1 MGSWHTLKASNVIAT
16 GDYDYADSDDLPA
29 GCEDMDWQ
37 HTGTIGTN
45 NAALSAQPPFA
56 ARVSGLLSASAPP
69 LGSAVPADAAPVQST
84 ASETYMDKSMHNSD
98 TASNIAP
105 ASGPK
110 ASPRNATPGIAM
122 QVASESGGS
131 IGRQG
136 QIKLRCKPI
145 AARGDPPHHMSGV
158 NLFLVVLGCIVAI
171 FNIAIWVA
179 LAYRG
184 ATTLPKQAV
193 LVVNQAVAS

>member
-1 MGSWHTLKASNVIAT
+1 MADT

-37 HTGTIGTN
+37 HTTSVGTN
-45 NAALSAQPPFA
+45 NAALLAQPPSA
-56 ARVSGLLSASAPP
+56 ARVNSPLTASAPP
-69 LGSAVPADAAPVQST
+69 LGSAVPAGAAPVQST
-84 ASETYMDKSMHNSD
+84 ALGTYMNKSMNNSD
-98 TASNIAP
+98 TASDIAP

-110 ASPRNATPGIAM
+110 ASPRNATPALAM

-136 QIKLRCKPI
+136 QIKLRCKPV
-145 AARGDPPHHMSGV
+145 AARGDPPHRMSGA
-158 NLFLVVLGCIVAI
+158 NIFILVLASVLIAL
-171 FNIAIWVA
+171 NITLWVA

-184 ATTLPKQAV
+184 TTTLQKQAV
-193 LVVNQAVAS
+193 LVVTQAVAC